1 MSGTHSAGSG
11 DGGAAQSAGTGKV
24 RGSEMQNPL
33 VGQFFPGQSK
43 QKTAAGDS
51 AADDGNGCQV
61 FNPFYLLILT
71 FSHKFLPISMLH
83 RYPLDSLFATFG
95 GILMAKQVLDP
106 NAMIFCTQKLGL
118 PPHKVLATCK
128 LLFEE
133 ECTIPFIARYR
144 KEVTG
149 ELDEVQIRDIQ
160 ESYNEY
166 VETEKRREYVLEAIK
181 KMEALTPELERQIKA
196 AKTLNQLEDIYA
208 PYKSKKKTKAMI
220 AKENGLEQLSEMIL
234 TGERDVR
241 TLVDE
246 INAQFVQTSQGKVKD
261 VQEAISGACD
271 IIMETFS
278 HQLELKEKI
287 RQTFWES
294 GAIKSCLRK
303 DGDKVDEASK
313 FKDFFEFSEPLA
325 KLKDPKSSHR
335 YMAMRRGMN
344 LKILKVDTEI
354 APEIGTGMIEGHFFP
369 KKDKLANYELLKK
382 CAEKAYNNYIQPSLD
397 LEIKNELKKIADT
410 AAISVFGINLK
421 NLLLQPYLGSK
432 AVLGIDP
439 GIRTGCK
446 VVIVDQTGKFMG
458 DHVIYPFEPRND
470 KVGSAQIL
478 TKMIEM
484 FNIEYIAIGNGTYGR
499 ETLEFVEGHIP
510 QVRDGKVKATSISE
524 AGASIYSASDIAR
537 EEFPDKDVTVRG
549 AISIARRFQDPL
561 AELVKIDPKSIGV
574 GQYQHDVNQVQLK
587 NNLEAV
593 VESCVNFVGVDLN
606 TASAPLLS
614 YVSGIG
620 PTVAQNVIKY
630 RNEKGAFKSRND
642 LLKVSRFSQKIF
654 EQSAGFLRIYNGPH
668 ALDGTFIHPERYPTL
683 EAWVKSKHKDLKDLL
698 TDESLQSELAQD
710 KNLKAEIGEITLA
723 DIVKCLKAPSQ
734 DPRTAFKSV
743 EFTKGISDLKDLKV
757 GQWYNGVVTNITM
770 FGAFVDIGIK
780 ENGLLHISE
789 MSDRFVENAMEV
801 LKVGQELKARV
812 LGIDLDR
819 RRISLS
825 CKSDSQT
832 EGVTGTG
839 AGASRKGGGRPREEQ
854 RPQMNTGPQFK
865 NNAFAAL
872 KNLQL
877 KK

>member
-1 MSGTHSAGSG
+1 M
-11 DGGAAQSAGTGKV
+11 AAQT
-24 RGSEMQNPL
+24 
-33 VGQFFPGQSK
+33 
-43 QKTAAGDS
+43 
-51 AADDGNGCQV
+51 
-61 FNPFYLLILT
+61 
-71 FSHKFLPISMLH
+71 
-83 RYPLDSLFATFG
+83 
-95 GILMAKQVLDP
+95 LDP
-106 NAMIFCTQKLGL
+106 NAMIFCTQKLGIA
-118 PPHKVLATCK
+118 PNKVMATCK

-133 ECTIPFIARYR
+133 ECTIPFISRYR
-144 KEVTG
+144 KEATG
-149 ELDEVQIRDIQ
+149 GLDEVQIRDIQ

-166 VETEKRREYVLEAIK
+166 VETEKRRVFILDAIK

-196 AKTLNQLEDIYA
+196 AQTLNQLEDIYA

-220 AKENGLEQLSEMIL
+220 AKENGLEPLSEMIL
-234 TGERDVR
+234 NGDKDVR
-241 TLVDE
+241 TLIAE
-246 INAQFVQTSQGKVKD
+246 LEEKFVKPAAGKLKD
-261 VQEAISGACD
+261 VQEAINGACD
-271 IIMETFS
+271 ILIETFS
-278 HQLELKEKI
+278 HQVELKEKI
-287 RQTFWES
+287 RQTFWDS
-294 GAIKSCLRK
+294 GVMKASLRK
-303 DGDKVDEASK
+303 DGEKVEDAHK
-313 FKDFFEFSEPLA
+313 FKDFFEFSEPLS
-325 KLKDPKSSHR
+325 KIKDPKASHR

-344 LKILKVDTEI
+344 QKVLKVDSEI
-354 APEIGTGMIEGHFFP
+354 LPETGMGMVEQHFFP
-369 KKDKLANYELLKK
+369 KGERLANYELLKK
-382 CAEKAYNNYIQPSLD
+382 CAEKSFNNYIQPSMD
-397 LEIKNELKKIADT
+397 LEVKNELKKIADT
-410 AAISVFGINLK
+410 AAISVFGVNLK

-446 VVIVDQTGKFMG
+446 VVIVDNTGKFMG

-499 ETLEFVEGHIP
+499 ETLEFVESHIP
-510 QVRDGKVKATSISE
+510 QVKDGKVKATMISE

-549 AISIARRFQDPL
+549 AVSIARRFQDPL
-561 AELVKIDPKSIGV
+561 AELVKLDPKSIGV

-620 PTVAQNVIKY
+620 PTVAQNVIKF
-630 RNEKGAFKSRND
+630 RDQNGGFKSRQE
-642 LLKVSRFSQKIF
+642 LLKVSRFSQKVF

-668 ALDGTFIHPERYPTL
+668 PLDGTFIHPERYPTL
-683 EAWVKSKHKDLKDLL
+683 ENWVKAKNRDLKDLL
-698 TDESLQSELAQD
+698 TDDTLQNELASD
-710 KNLKAEIGEITLA
+710 KNLKAEIGEMTLT
-723 DIVKCLKAPSQ
+723 DIVKCLKAPTQ
-734 DPRTAFKSV
+734 DPRTTFKSV
-743 EFTKGISDLKDLKV
+743 EFTKGISDLKDIKV

-789 MSDRFVENAMEV
+789 MSDRFVENAMDE

-812 LGIDLDR
+812 LGIDMER

-825 CKSDSQT
+825 CKADSQV
-832 EGVTGTG
+832 EGVTGVDQ
-839 AGASRKGGGRPREEQ
+839 GRPRRGGGNRSEAP
-854 RPQMNTGPQFK
+854 RPMQQSGPQFK
-865 NNAFAAL
+865 NNAFAGL
-872 KNLQL
+872 KNLQV

>member
-1 MSGTHSAGSG
+1 M
-11 DGGAAQSAGTGKV
+11 AAQ
-24 RGSEMQNPL
+24 
-33 VGQFFPGQSK
+33 
-43 QKTAAGDS
+43 
-51 AADDGNGCQV
+51 
-61 FNPFYLLILT
+61 I
-71 FSHKFLPISMLH
+71 
-83 RYPLDSLFATFG
+83 
-95 GILMAKQVLDP
+95 LDP
-106 NAMIFCTQKLGL
+106 QAMIYCTTKLGL
-118 PPHKVLATCK
+118 PPAKVLATSK

-149 ELDEVQIRDIQ
+149 NLDEVQIRDIQ

-166 VETEKRREYVLEAIK
+166 VETEKRRAFILDAIK
-181 KMEALTPELERQIKA
+181 KMEALTPELERQIKIA
-196 AKTLNQLEDIYA
+196 SNLNQLEDIYA

-220 AKENGLEQLSEMIL
+220 AKDNGLEPLADLIL
-234 TGERDVR
+234 KGDKDIKTIAK
-241 TLVDE
+241 E
-246 INAQFVQTSQGKVKD
+246 IETTFVKPTDGKVKD
-261 VQEAISGACD
+261 VQDAINGACD
-271 IIMETFS
+271 ILMETFS

-294 GAIKSCLRK
+294 GVMKATLRK
-303 DGDKVDEASK
+303 DGDKIEDASK
-313 FKDFFEFSEPLA
+313 FKDFFDFSEPLS
-325 KLKDPKSSHR
+325 KIKDPKSSHR

-344 LKILKVDTEI
+344 LKILKVDAEI
-354 APEIGTGMIEGHFFP
+354 APEIGIAQVEDHFFP

-382 CAEKAYNNYIQPSLD
+382 CAEKSFTNYIQPSLD
-397 LEIKNELKKIADT
+397 LEVKNELKKIADT

-439 GIRTGCK
+439 GVRTGCK
-446 VVIVDQTGKFMG
+446 VVIVDNTGKFLG
-458 DHVIYPFEPRND
+458 DHVIYPFEPKND

-484 FNIEYIAIGNGTYGR
+484 FKIEYVAIGNGTYGR
-499 ETLEFVEGHIP
+499 ETLEFVESHIP
-510 QVRDGKVKATSISE
+510 QVRDGNVKATMISE

-537 EEFPDKDVTVRG
+537 TEFPDKDVTVRG

-620 PTVAQNVIKY
+620 PSVAQNVVKY
-630 RNEKGAFKSRND
+630 RDTNGGFKSRQD
-642 LLKVSRFSQKIF
+642 LLKVSRFTQKVF

-668 ALDGTFIHPERYPTL
+668 SLDGTFIHPERYPVL
-683 EAWVKSKHKDLKDLL
+683 EEWVKTKKKDLKDLL
-698 TDESLQSELAQD
+698 SDESLQNELATD
-710 KNLKAEIGEITLA
+710 KGLKEKMGEITLV
-723 DIVKCLKAPSQ
+723 DIVKCLKAPTQ

-743 EFTKGISDLKDLKV
+743 EFTKGISDLKDLKI
-757 GQWYNGVVTNITM
+757 GQWYQGQVTNITM

-801 LKVGQELKARV
+801 LKVGQELKVRI
-812 LGIDLDR
+812 LGIDMDR

-825 CKSDSQT
+825 CKADSQT

-839 AGASRKGGGRPREEQ
+839 LNQGPRKGGGGQ
-854 RPQMNTGPQFK
+854 RPQTQPPMHSGPQFK
-865 NNAFAAL
+865 NNAFAGL
-872 KNLQL
+872 KNLQV

>member
-1 MSGTHSAGSG
+1 M
-11 DGGAAQSAGTGKV
+11 AAQT
-24 RGSEMQNPL
+24 
-33 VGQFFPGQSK
+33 
-43 QKTAAGDS
+43 
-51 AADDGNGCQV
+51 
-61 FNPFYLLILT
+61 
-71 FSHKFLPISMLH
+71 
-83 RYPLDSLFATFG
+83 
-95 GILMAKQVLDP
+95 LDP
-106 NAMIFCTQKLGL
+106 NAMIFCTTKLGIT
-118 PPHKVLATCK
+118 PAKVMATCK

-133 ECTIPFIARYR
+133 ECTIPFISRYR

-149 ELDEVQIRDIQ
+149 GLDEVQIRDIQ

-166 VETEKRREYVLEAIK
+166 VETEKRRAYVLEAIK

-196 AKTLNQLEDIYA
+196 ASTLNQLEDIYA

-220 AKENGLEQLSEMIL
+220 AKENGLEPLSEMIL
-234 TGERDVR
+234 KGDKDIR
-241 TLVDE
+241 TLMAE
-246 INAQFVQTSQGKVKD
+246 LEEKFVKPTGGKVKD
-261 VQEAISGACD
+261 VQEAINGACD
-271 IIMETFS
+271 ILIETFS
-278 HQLELKEKI
+278 HHLELKEKI
-287 RQTFWES
+287 RQTFWDS
-294 GAIKSCLRK
+294 GVMKASLRK
-303 DGDKVDEASK
+303 DGEKIEDASK

-325 KLKDPKSSHR
+325 KIKDPKASHR

-344 LKILKVDTEI
+344 LKVLKVDSEI
-354 APEIGTGMIEGHFFP
+354 VPEMGIGMVEQEFFP
-369 KKDKLANYELLKK
+369 KKDKLPNYEMLKK
-382 CAEKAYNNYIQPSLD
+382 CAEKSFNNYIQPSLD
-397 LEIKNELKKIADT
+397 LEVKNELKKIADT
-410 AAISVFGINLK
+410 AAISVFGVNLK

-432 AVLGIDP
+432 AVLGVDP

-446 VVIVDQTGKFMG
+446 VVIIDDTGKFVG
-458 DHVIYPFEPRND
+458 DHVIYPHEPRND
-470 KVGSAQIL
+470 KVGSAQII
-478 TKMIEM
+478 TKMIDM
-484 FNIEYIAIGNGTYGR
+484 FKIEYIAIGNGTYGR
-499 ETLEFVEGHIP
+499 ETLEFIESHIP
-510 QVRDGKVKATSISE
+510 QVKDGKVKATMISE

-537 EEFPDKDVTVRG
+537 QEFPDKDVTVRG

-620 PTVAQNVIKY
+620 PTVAQNVVKY
-630 RNEKGAFKSRND
+630 RESNKGFKSRD
-642 LLKVSRFSQKIF
+642 ELLKVPRFSQKVF

-668 ALDGTFIHPERYPTL
+668 PLDGTFIHPERYPVL
-683 EAWVKSKHKDLKDLL
+683 EEWVKTKKKDLKDLL
-698 TDESLQSELAQD
+698 TDDSLQNDLAGD
-710 KNLKAEIGEITLA
+710 KTLKEKIGALTLE

-757 GQWYNGVVTNITM
+757 GQWYNGVVTNLTM

-789 MSDRFVENAMEV
+789 MSDRFVENAMDV
-801 LKVGQELKARV
+801 LKVGEELKVRI

-819 RRISLS
+819 KRISLS

-839 AGASRKGGGRPREEQ
+839 AGASNKRGGGKPRTEQ
-854 RPQMNTGPQFK
+854 RPMQSGPQFK
-865 NNAFAAL
+865 NNAFAGL
-872 KNLQL
+872 KNIQI